1 MTTATVRPAIPLT
14 WATIRIYIP
23 VAFVTILI
31 ALAGFWPT
39 YFGPLLA
46 GTVKKVPVIHV
57 HAAVFMGWL
66 MLVGT
71 QAFLAATGRIAL
83 HMKVGRIGMSYGVF
97 LILVGLIT
105 AFTQFAVRVE
115 ADNLEEA
122 EGRLFPAL
130 FDMIVFAP
138 VLAAAWYC
146 RRKPEIHKRLIVVA
160 TTMLLIAAVHRMVFL
175 GGRPPPLPQLLLVW
189 LSPIFLGMAYDFLKR
204 RLVHPIYL
212 LGIAVVLFRKFS
224 GPPIRDSAAWRD
236 FASWLTTYYT

>member
-1 MTTATVRPAIPLT
+1 LPTAAVQPAIPLT

-39 YFGPLLA
+39 YFGPLVA
-46 GTVKKVPVIHV
+46 GSLQKVPVIHV

-83 HMKVGRIGMSYGVF
+83 HMKVGRIGMGYGVF

-105 AFTQFAVRVE
+105 AFSQFAVRVE
-115 ADNLEEA
+115 AGNIEEA
-122 EGRLFPAL
+122 QNRLFAPL
-130 FDMIVFAP
+130 TDMLVFAP
-138 VLAAAWYC
+138 LLAAAWYY
-146 RRKPEIHKRLIVVA
+146 RRKPEIHKRLIIVA
-160 TTMLLIAAVHRMVFL
+160 TTVLLVAAVHRIVFL
-175 GGRPPPLPQLLLVW
+175 GGRPPPAPQLLLVW
-189 LSPIFLGMAYDFLKR
+189 LAPIYLGMAYDLLKR
-204 RLVHPIYL
+204 RLVHPVYL
-212 LGIAVVLFRKFS
+212 LGIVVVLLLKFAR
-224 GPPIRDSAAWRD
+224 PPLRGSAAWRD